1 MSSLRKMVNEYK
13 DDLREGITWV
23 IFWKEGRSWESSH
36 VYIVVNGGEEII
48 DNEYKEE
55 LETILQKDPH
65 AIALNGY
72 IHGMFFEDAT
82 INHMIDAVKYYYEE
96 WKSCSL
102 ENFIEC
108 YSEWSME
115 LKEEKTQNIASNG
128 IITQNIDKKTE
139 TEQKTDN
146 VEYVDFKQKQAER
159 NIDYEINEDMAAR
172 AKSMMSFN
180 DYKKGSATNEYRK
193 LIDEASTIAE
203 QQKSK
208 VDSMYHEKIDYYFHL
223 YARKLAQNLNGFHE
237 IGTRCPS
244 VLITGAGNFPVSKK
258 EKQMNAY
265 RKNAQEYE
273 EIQEILYKI
282 KGIGMGGISSDN
294 PKAMEKLKEKLFTL
308 EQNQEQMKQVNA
320 YYKKHKTLEGC
331 SLLSESEKKRLTSY
345 IEKDYNAEKRPY
357 NSFTLT
363 NNNAKIKHTKQR
375 IAELEKRDSLDF
387 LNGWKFESGEVI
399 ANKEVNRLQIVFDE
413 KPEEELRAKL
423 KLNGFKWSPSQ
434 KAWQRLLNQNAVRA
448 VKRIEE
454 LAEIIN

>member
-48 DNEYKEE
+48 ENEYKEE

-115 LKEEKTQNIASNG
+115 LKEEKTQNVASNG

-146 VEYVDFKQKQAER
+146 VEYADFKQQKAEK
-159 NIDYEINEDMAAR
+159 NVNYQINENMAAR

-273 EIQEILYKI
+273 EIEHILQKI

-331 SLLSESEKKRLTSY
+331 SLLSEAEKKRLTSY

-375 IAELEKRDSLDF
+375 IAELEKKDF
-387 LNGWKFESGEVI
+387 LKGWKFESGKVI

>member
-23 IFWKEGRSWESSH
+23 IFWKEGRSWKSSH
-36 VYIVVNGGEEII
+36 VYTEIRDGEEII
-48 DNEYKEE
+48 ENEYKEE

-146 VEYVDFKQKQAER
+146 VEYADFKQQKAEK
-159 NIDYEINEDMAAR
+159 NVNYQINENMAAR

-244 VLITGAGNFPVSKK
+244 VLITGAGNFPVKKK

-387 LNGWKFESGEVI
+387 LKGWKFESGEVI

-434 KAWQRLLNQNAVRA
+434 KAWQRLLNQNAVHA

>member
-36 VYIVVNGGEEII
+36 VYTEIRDGEEII

-146 VEYVDFKQKQAER
+146 VEYADFKQQKAEK
-159 NIDYEINEDMAAR
+159 NVNYQINENMAAR

-244 VLITGAGNFPVSKK
+244 VLITGAGNFPVKKK

-282 KGIGMGGISSDN
+282 KGIGMSGISSDN
-294 PKAMEKLKEKLFTL
+294 PKAMEKLKEKLLTL

-375 IAELEKRDSLDF
+375 IAELEKKDF
-387 LNGWKFESGEVI
+387 LKGWKFESGKVI

-454 LAEIIN
+454 LAEIKV

>member
-13 DDLREGITWV
+13 DDLQEGITWV

-36 VYIVVNGGEEII
+36 VYTEIRDGEEII

-72 IHGMFFEDAT
+72 IHEMFFEDAT

-146 VEYVDFKQKQAER
+146 VEYADFKQQKAEK
-159 NIDYEINEDMAAR
+159 NVNYQINENMAAR

-180 DYKKGSATNEYRK
+180 DYQKGSATNEYRK

-331 SLLSESEKKRLTSY
+331 SLLSEAEKKRLTSY

-375 IAELEKRDSLDF
+375 IAELEKKDF
-387 LNGWKFESGEVI
+387 LKGWKFESGKVI

-454 LAEIIN
+454 LAEIKV

>member
-1 MSSLRKMVNEYK
+1 
-13 DDLREGITWV
+13 
-23 IFWKEGRSWESSH
+23 
-36 VYIVVNGGEEII
+36 
-48 DNEYKEE
+48 
-55 LETILQKDPH
+55 
-65 AIALNGY
+65 
-72 IHGMFFEDAT
+72 
-82 INHMIDAVKYYYEE
+82 
-96 WKSCSL
+96 
-102 ENFIEC
+102 
-108 YSEWSME
+108 
-115 LKEEKTQNIASNG
+115 
-128 IITQNIDKKTE
+128 
-139 TEQKTDN
+139 
-146 VEYVDFKQKQAER
+146 
-159 NIDYEINEDMAAR
+159 
-172 AKSMMSFN
+172 MMSFN
-180 DYKKGSATNEYRK
+180 DYKHGSATSEYQKLLNEAYN
-193 LIDEASTIAE
+193 IAQ

-208 VDSMYHEKIDYYFHL
+208 VDSMYHDKIDYYFHL

-244 VLITGAGNFPVSKK
+244 VLITGAGNFPVKKK

-331 SLLSESEKKRLTSY
+331 SLLSEDEKKRLTSY

-434 KAWQRLLNQNAVRA
+434 NAWQRLLNQNAVRA

>member
-48 DNEYKEE
+48 ENEYKEE

-146 VEYVDFKQKQAER
+146 VEYADFKQQKAEK
-159 NIDYEINEDMAAR
+159 NVNYQINENMAAR

-244 VLITGAGNFPVSKK
+244 VMIAGGANFSVKKK
-258 EKQMNAY
+258 ERQMNAY

-331 SLLSESEKKRLTSY
+331 SLLSEAEKKRLTSY

-375 IAELEKRDSLDF
+375 IAELEKKDF
-387 LNGWKFESGEVI
+387 LKGWKFESGEVV

-454 LAEIIN
+454 LAEIKV

>member
-1 MSSLRKMVNEYK
+1 M
-13 DDLREGITWV
+13 

-36 VYIVVNGGEEII
+36 VYTEIRDGEEII

-146 VEYVDFKQKQAER
+146 VEYADFKQQKAEK
-159 NIDYEINEDMAAR
+159 NVNYQINENMAAR

-282 KGIGMGGISSDN
+282 KGIGMSGISSDN
-294 PKAMEKLKEKLFTL
+294 PKAMEKLKEKLLTL

-331 SLLSESEKKRLTSY
+331 SLLSEAEKKRLTSY

-375 IAELEKRDSLDF
+375 IAELEKKDF
-387 LNGWKFESGEVI
+387 LKGWKFESGKVI

>member
-36 VYIVVNGGEEII
+36 VYTEIRDGEEII

-72 IHGMFFEDAT
+72 IHRMFSEDAT

-115 LKEEKTQNIASNG
+115 LKEEKTQNVASNG
-128 IITQNIDKKTE
+128 VITQNIDKKTE
-139 TEQKTDN
+139 TEQKIDN

-244 VLITGAGNFPVSKK
+244 VLITGAGNFPVKKK

-282 KGIGMGGISSDN
+282 KGIGMSGISSDN
-294 PKAMEKLKEKLFTL
+294 PKAMEKLKEKLLTL

-331 SLLSESEKKRLTSY
+331 SLLSEAEKKRLTSY

-375 IAELEKRDSLDF
+375 IAELEKKDF
-387 LNGWKFESGEVI
+387 LKGWKFESGKVI

-454 LAEIIN
+454 LAEIKV

>member
-23 IFWKEGRSWESSH
+23 IFWKEGRSWKSSH
-36 VYIVVNGGEEII
+36 VYMDINEGEDII
-48 DNEYKEE
+48 SNEYKEE
-55 LETILQKDPH
+55 LEEILRKDPH

-82 INHMIDAVKYYYEE
+82 INHMVDAVKHYYEE
-96 WKSCSL
+96 QVISL

-108 YSEWSME
+108 YSEWSMN
-115 LKEEKTQNIASNG
+115 LKEEKTQNIG
-128 IITQNIDKKTE
+128 EKTE
-139 TEQKTDN
+139 TEEKAEDVTEEKEN
-146 VEYVDFKQKQAER
+146 NITYVDFEKKEEKKQQSV
-159 NIDYEINEDMAAR
+159 IYYQINENIAAR

-180 DYKKGSATNEYRK
+180 DYKQGSATSEYQKLLNEAY
-193 LIDEASTIAE
+193 SIAQ
-203 QQKSK
+203 QQKNK
-208 VDSMYHEKIDYYFHL
+208 VDSMYHEKIDYYCHL
-223 YARKLAQNLNGFHE
+223 YARKLAQNLNGYHE

-244 VLITGAGNFPVSKK
+244 VMIAGAANFSAKKK

-331 SLLSESEKKRLTSY
+331 SLLSEAEKKHLTSY

-363 NNNAKIKHTKQR
+363 NNNAKIKHTKER
-375 IAELEKRDSLDF
+375 IAELEKKDSLK
-387 LNGWKFESGEVI
+387 GWKFESGEVI

-434 KAWQRLLNQNAVRA
+434 KAWQRFLNQNTMCAA
-448 VKRIEE
+448 KRIEE

>member
-1 MSSLRKMVNEYK
+1 
-13 DDLREGITWV
+13 
-23 IFWKEGRSWESSH
+23 
-36 VYIVVNGGEEII
+36 
-48 DNEYKEE
+48 
-55 LETILQKDPH
+55 
-65 AIALNGY
+65 
-72 IHGMFFEDAT
+72 
-82 INHMIDAVKYYYEE
+82 
-96 WKSCSL
+96 L

-115 LKEEKTQNIASNG
+115 LKEEKTQNVASNG
-128 IITQNIDKKTE
+128 VITQNIDKKTE
-139 TEQKTDN
+139 TEQKIDN

-159 NIDYEINEDMAAR
+159 NIDYEINEDMGAR

-282 KGIGMGGISSDN
+282 KGIGMSGISSDN
-294 PKAMEKLKEKLFTL
+294 PKAMEKLKEKLLTL

-331 SLLSESEKKRLTSY
+331 SLLSEAEKKRLTSY

-375 IAELEKRDSLDF
+375 IAELEKKDF
-387 LNGWKFESGEVI
+387 LKGWKFESGKVI

-423 KLNGFKWSPSQ
+423 KLNGFKWSHSQ

>member
-13 DDLREGITWV
+13 DDLQEGITWV

-36 VYIVVNGGEEII
+36 VYIVVNEGEEII

-72 IHGMFFEDAT
+72 IHGMFSEDAT

-115 LKEEKTQNIASNG
+115 LKEEKTQNVASNG
-128 IITQNIDKKTE
+128 VITQNIDKKTE

-146 VEYVDFKQKQAER
+146 VEYADFKQQKAEK
-159 NIDYEINEDMAAR
+159 NVNYQINENMAAR

-244 VLITGAGNFPVSKK
+244 VMIAGGANFSVKKK
-258 EKQMNAY
+258 ERQMNAY

-331 SLLSESEKKRLTSY
+331 SLLSEAEKKRLTSY

-375 IAELEKRDSLDF
+375 IAELEKKDF
-387 LNGWKFESGEVI
+387 LKGWKFESGKVI

>member
-36 VYIVVNGGEEII
+36 VYTEIRDGEEII

-146 VEYVDFKQKQAER
+146 VEYADFKQQKAEK
-159 NIDYEINEDMAAR
+159 NVNYQINENMAAR

-282 KGIGMGGISSDN
+282 KGIGMSGISSDN
-294 PKAMEKLKEKLFTL
+294 PKAMEKLKEKLLTL

-331 SLLSESEKKRLTSY
+331 SLLSEAEKKRLTSY

-375 IAELEKRDSLDF
+375 IAELEKKDF
-387 LNGWKFESGEVI
+387 LKGWKFESGKVI

>member
-1 MSSLRKMVNEYK
+1 MTKFEVGKKYYCYSPYNSDRPYEFEVVKRTEKMVTVKNSDGEIK
-13 DDLREGITWV
+13 RRKIDTRD
-23 IFWKEGRSWESSH
+23 
-36 VYIVVNGGEEII
+36 NEEII
-48 DNEYKEE
+48 YPNGKYSMCLVLGSNHVVTETEEKAENVTEEKENNI
-55 LETILQKDPH
+55 TYVD
-65 AIALNGY
+65 
-72 IHGMFFEDAT
+72 FE
-82 INHMIDAVKYYYEE
+82 K
-96 WKSCSL
+96 
-102 ENFIEC
+102 
-108 YSEWSME
+108 
-115 LKEEKTQNIASNG
+115 KEEK
-128 IITQNIDKKTE
+128 
-139 TEQKTDN
+139 
-146 VEYVDFKQKQAER
+146 KQENAT
-159 NIDYEINEDMAAR
+159 YCEINEEMAAR

-180 DYKKGSATNEYRK
+180 DYKHGSATSEYQKLLNEAY
-193 LIDEASTIAE
+193 SIAQ

-265 RKNAQEYE
+265 RKNAQEYG

-320 YYKKHKTLEGC
+320 YYKKHKMLEGC
-331 SLLSESEKKRLTSY
+331 SLLSEAEKKRLTSY

-363 NNNAKIKHTKQR
+363 NNNAKIKHTKER
-375 IAELEKRDSLDF
+375 IAELEKKDSLK
-387 LNGWKFESGEVI
+387 GWKFESGEVV

-434 KAWQRLLNQNAVRA
+434 NAWQRLLNQNAVRA

>member
-13 DDLREGITWV
+13 DDLQEGITWV

-36 VYIVVNGGEEII
+36 VYIVVNEGEEII

-72 IHGMFFEDAT
+72 IHGMFSEDAT

-115 LKEEKTQNIASNG
+115 LKEEKTQNVASNG
-128 IITQNIDKKTE
+128 VITQNIDKKTE

-146 VEYVDFKQKQAER
+146 VEYADFKQQKAEK
-159 NIDYEINEDMAAR
+159 NVNYQINENMAAR

-282 KGIGMGGISSDN
+282 KGIGMSGISSDN
-294 PKAMEKLKEKLFTL
+294 PKAMKKLKEKLFTL
-308 EQNQEQMKQVNA
+308 EQ
-320 YYKKHKTLEGC
+320 
-331 SLLSESEKKRLTSY
+331 
-345 IEKDYNAEKRPY
+345 KDRK
-357 NSFTLT
+357 S
-363 NNNAKIKHTKQR
+363 
-375 IAELEKRDSLDF
+375 
-387 LNGWKFESGEVI
+387 V
-399 ANKEVNRLQIVFDE
+399 V
-413 KPEEELRAKL
+413 
-423 KLNGFKWSPSQ
+423 
-434 KAWQRLLNQNAVRA
+434 
-448 VKRIEE
+448 
-454 LAEIIN
+454 

>member
-48 DNEYKEE
+48 ENEYKEE

-82 INHMIDAVKYYYEE
+82 INHMIDAVKYYSEE

-115 LKEEKTQNIASNG
+115 LKEEKTQNVASNG

-146 VEYVDFKQKQAER
+146 VEYADFKQQKAEK
-159 NIDYEINEDMAAR
+159 NVNYQINENMAAR

-203 QQKSK
+203 QQKTK

-244 VLITGAGNFPVSKK
+244 VLITGAGNFPVKKK

-331 SLLSESEKKRLTSY
+331 SLLSEAEKKRLTSY

-375 IAELEKRDSLDF
+375 IAELEKKDF
-387 LNGWKFESGEVI
+387 LKGWKFESGKVI

>member
-1 MSSLRKMVNEYK
+1 MTKFEMGKKYYCYSPYNSDRPYEFEVVKRTEKTVTIKNSDGEIKRRKI
-13 DDLREGITWV
+13 DTR
-23 IFWKEGRSWESSH
+23 
-36 VYIVVNGGEEII
+36 GEEEIVYP
-48 DNEYKEE
+48 DGKYSMCLVLGSNRVVTETEEKAENVTEEKENNI
-55 LETILQKDPH
+55 TYVD
-65 AIALNGY
+65 
-72 IHGMFFEDAT
+72 FE
-82 INHMIDAVKYYYEE
+82 K
-96 WKSCSL
+96 
-102 ENFIEC
+102 
-108 YSEWSME
+108 
-115 LKEEKTQNIASNG
+115 KEEKKQ
-128 IITQNIDKKTE
+128 E
-139 TEQKTDN
+139 N
-146 VEYVDFKQKQAER
+146 VTYC
-159 NIDYEINEDMAAR
+159 EINENTAAR

-180 DYKKGSATNEYRK
+180 DYKHGSATSEYQKLLNEAY
-193 LIDEASTIAE
+193 AIAE

-331 SLLSESEKKRLTSY
+331 SLLSEDEKKRLTSY

-454 LAEIIN
+454 LAEIKV

>member
-48 DNEYKEE
+48 ENEYKEE

-115 LKEEKTQNIASNG
+115 LKEEKTQNVASNG

-146 VEYVDFKQKQAER
+146 VEYADFKQQKAEK
-159 NIDYEINEDMAAR
+159 NVNYQINENMAAR

-244 VLITGAGNFPVSKK
+244 VLITGAGNFPVKKK

-331 SLLSESEKKRLTSY
+331 SLLSEAEKKRLTSY

-375 IAELEKRDSLDF
+375 IAELEKKDF
-387 LNGWKFESGEVI
+387 LKGWKFESGKVI

>member
-13 DDLREGITWV
+13 DDLQEGITWV

-72 IHGMFFEDAT
+72 IHGMFSEDAT

-115 LKEEKTQNIASNG
+115 LKEEKTQNVASNG
-128 IITQNIDKKTE
+128 VITQNIDKKTE
-139 TEQKTDN
+139 TEQKSDET
-146 VEYVDFKQKQAER
+146 QK

-282 KGIGMGGISSDN
+282 KGIGMSGISSDN
-294 PKAMEKLKEKLFTL
+294 PKAMEKLKEKLLTL

-331 SLLSESEKKRLTSY
+331 SLLSEAEKKRLTSY

-375 IAELEKRDSLDF
+375 IAELEKKDF
-387 LNGWKFESGEVI
+387 LKGWKFESGKVI

-423 KLNGFKWSPSQ
+423 KLNGFKWSHSQ

>member
-13 DDLREGITWV
+13 DDLQEGITWV

-36 VYIVVNGGEEII
+36 VYTEIRDGEEII

-139 TEQKTDN
+139 TEQKIDN
-146 VEYVDFKQKQAER
+146 VEYVDFKQKQAEK
-159 NIDYEINEDMAAR
+159 NIDYQINENMAAR

-282 KGIGMGGISSDN
+282 KGIGMSGISSDN
-294 PKAMEKLKEKLFTL
+294 PKAMEKLKEKLLTL

-331 SLLSESEKKRLTSY
+331 SLLSEAEKKRLTSY

-375 IAELEKRDSLDF
+375 IAELEKKDF
-387 LNGWKFESGEVI
+387 LKGWKFESGKVI

>member
-48 DNEYKEE
+48 ENEYKEE

-82 INHMIDAVKYYYEE
+82 INHMVDAVKHYYEE
-96 WKSCSL
+96 QVISL

-146 VEYVDFKQKQAER
+146 VEYADFKQQKAEK
-159 NIDYEINEDMAAR
+159 NVNYQINENMAAR

-244 VLITGAGNFPVSKK
+244 VMIAGGANFSVKKK
-258 EKQMNAY
+258 ERQMNAY

-331 SLLSESEKKRLTSY
+331 SLLSEAEKKRLTSY

-434 KAWQRLLNQNAVRA
+434 NAWQRLLNQNAVRA

>member
-13 DDLREGITWV
+13 DDLQEGITWV

-72 IHGMFFEDAT
+72 IHGMFSEDAT

-115 LKEEKTQNIASNG
+115 LKEDKTQNVASNG
-128 IITQNIDKKTE
+128 VITQNIDKKTE
-139 TEQKTDN
+139 TEQKIDN

-159 NIDYEINEDMAAR
+159 TIDYEINEDMAAR

-294 PKAMEKLKEKLFTL
+294 SKAMEKLKEKLLTL

-331 SLLSESEKKRLTSY
+331 SLLSEAEKKRLTSY

-375 IAELEKRDSLDF
+375 IAELEKKDF
-387 LNGWKFESGEVI
+387 LKGWKFESGKVI

>member
-36 VYIVVNGGEEII
+36 VYIVNGGEEII
-48 DNEYKEE
+48 ENEYKEE

-146 VEYVDFKQKQAER
+146 VEYADFKQQKAEK
-159 NIDYEINEDMAAR
+159 NVNYQINENMAAR

-308 EQNQEQMKQVNA
+308 EQNQKQMKQVNA

-331 SLLSESEKKRLTSY
+331 SLLSEAEKKRLTSY

-363 NNNAKIKHTKQR
+363 NNNAKIKHTKER
-375 IAELEKRDSLDF
+375 IAELEKKDF
-387 LNGWKFESGEVI
+387 LKGWKFESGKVI
-399 ANKEVNRLQIVFDE
+399 VNKEVNRLQIVFDE

-434 KAWQRLLNQNAVRA
+434 NAWQRLLNQNAVRA

-454 LAEIIN
+454 LAEIKV

>member
-23 IFWKEGRSWESSH
+23 IFWKEGRSWKSSH
-36 VYIVVNGGEEII
+36 VYMDINEGEDII
-48 DNEYKEE
+48 GNEYKEE
-55 LETILQKDPH
+55 LEEILRKDPH

-82 INHMIDAVKYYYEE
+82 INHMVDAIKHYYEE
-96 WKSCSL
+96 QVISL

-108 YSEWSME
+108 YSEWSMD
-115 LKEEKTQNIASNG
+115 LKEEKTQNIG
-128 IITQNIDKKTE
+128 EKTE
-139 TEQKTDN
+139 TEQISDN
-146 VEYVDFKQKQAER
+146 VEYIDFKQQQAER
-159 NIDYEINEDMAAR
+159 SIDYQINEEMAAR
-172 AKSMMSFN
+172 AKSMMSFD
-180 DYKKGSATNEYRK
+180 DYKQGSATSEYQKLLNEAY
-193 LIDEASTIAE
+193 SIAQ

-208 VDSMYHEKIDYYFHL
+208 VDSMYHDKIDYYFHL

-244 VLITGAGNFPVSKK
+244 IMIAGGANFSVKKK
-258 EKQMNAY
+258 ERQMNAY

-331 SLLSESEKKRLTSY
+331 SLLSEAEKKRLTSY

-363 NNNAKIKHTKQR
+363 NNNAKIKHTKER
-375 IAELEKRDSLDF
+375 IAELEKKDSLK
-387 LNGWKFESGEVI
+387 GWKFESGEVV

-434 KAWQRLLNQNAVRA
+434 NAWQRLLNQNAVRA

-454 LAEIIN
+454 LAEIKV

>member
-23 IFWKEGRSWESSH
+23 IFWKEGRSWKSSH
-36 VYIVVNGGEEII
+36 VYMDINEGEDII
-48 DNEYKEE
+48 GNEYKEE
-55 LETILQKDPH
+55 LEEILRKDPH

-82 INHMIDAVKYYYEE
+82 INHMVDAVKHYYEE
-96 WKSCSL
+96 QVISL

-115 LKEEKTQNIASNG
+115 LKEEKTQNAVNNDVE
-128 IITQNIDKKTE
+128 TQYIDEKTE
-139 TEQKTDN
+139 TEQISDN
-146 VEYVDFKQKQAER
+146 VEYIDFKQQQAER
-159 NIDYEINEDMAAR
+159 SIDYQINEDVAAR

-180 DYKKGSATNEYRK
+180 DYKHGSATSEYQKLLNEAYS
-193 LIDEASTIAE
+193 ITQ

-208 VDSMYHEKIDYYFHL
+208 VDSMYHDKIDYYFHL

-331 SLLSESEKKRLTSY
+331 SLLSEAEKKRLTSY

-363 NNNAKIKHTKQR
+363 NNN
-375 IAELEKRDSLDF
+375 
-387 LNGWKFESGEVI
+387 

-434 KAWQRLLNQNAVRA
+434 NAWQRLLNQNAVRA

>member
-1 MSSLRKMVNEYK
+1 MKFEVGKKYDCRSVCDGDCVFEFEIVKRTEKTVTVK
-13 DDLREGITWV
+13 DDSGKEKRCKIHTEEECEYIYPLGKYSMCPTLR
-23 IFWKEGRSWESSH
+23 SSR
-36 VYIVVNGGEEII
+36 E
-48 DNEYKEE
+48 
-55 LETILQKDPH
+55 
-65 AIALNGY
+65 
-72 IHGMFFEDAT
+72 
-82 INHMIDAVKYYYEE
+82 VK
-96 WKSCSL
+96 
-102 ENFIEC
+102 
-108 YSEWSME
+108 
-115 LKEEKTQNIASNG
+115 EKTQDIKENSIKTQYIDNLETKEATKKFYQFCMENKKEIATLIEPPLEKNAV
-128 IITQNIDKKTE
+128 NKTE
-139 TEQKTDN
+139 TEQKSDET
-146 VEYVDFKQKQAER
+146 QK

>member
-13 DDLREGITWV
+13 DDLQEGITWV

-36 VYIVVNGGEEII
+36 VYTEIRDGEEII

-146 VEYVDFKQKQAER
+146 VEYADFKQQKAEK
-159 NIDYEINEDMAAR
+159 NVNYQINENMAAR

-244 VLITGAGNFPVSKK
+244 VLITGAGNFPVKKK

-282 KGIGMGGISSDN
+282 KGIGMSGISSDN
-294 PKAMEKLKEKLFTL
+294 PKAMEKLKEKLLTL

-331 SLLSESEKKRLTSY
+331 SLLSEAEKKRLTSY

-375 IAELEKRDSLDF
+375 IAELEKKDF
-387 LNGWKFESGEVI
+387 LKGWKFESGKVI

>member
-146 VEYVDFKQKQAER
+146 VEYADFKQQKAEK
-159 NIDYEINEDMAAR
+159 NVNYQINENMAAR

-294 PKAMEKLKEKLFTL
+294 SKAMEKLKEKLLTL

-331 SLLSESEKKRLTSY
+331 SLLSEAEKKRLTSY

-375 IAELEKRDSLDF
+375 IAELEKKDF
-387 LNGWKFESGEVI
+387 LKGWKFESGKVI